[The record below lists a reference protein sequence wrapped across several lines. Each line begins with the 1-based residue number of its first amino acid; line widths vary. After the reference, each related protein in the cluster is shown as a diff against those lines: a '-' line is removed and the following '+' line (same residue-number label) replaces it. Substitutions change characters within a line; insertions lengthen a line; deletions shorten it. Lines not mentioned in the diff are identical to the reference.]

1 MSSLST
7 SRTQQEETVYKT
19 QEWQNLATNSQDII
33 NENSSENYIDNFNDL
48 SKTEKSLVI
57 QRVAQNLKI
66 NPIRKPYLD
75 DDFNERIVDLL
86 KNDVYNTIS
95 QSPFTD
101 NSQRKQNDNIL
112 DKICDEIVSILH
124 QWSDNKYK
132 LYTFFNHSLPQ
143 SIRCASWYSYLSN
156 IK

>member
-1 MSSLST
+1 ML
-7 SRTQQEETVYKT
+7 K
-19 QEWQNLATNSQDII
+19 QNCLLYSA
-33 NENSSENYIDNFNDL
+33 
-48 SKTEKSLVI
+48 
-57 QRVAQNLKI
+57 
-66 NPIRKPYLD
+66 YLD